1 MSWHFFSGWIETAWG
16 RGHMMNEPSLSSPPS
31 LFPQVSFWPR
41 FEFTWRLMKL
51 FFGLVQTKI
60 YWNVQQFW
68 FVVGF
73 DKVGWLAMYMNAA
86 LWFIESRWR
95 GDQWITNIWN
105 LTNAFFMADFSF
117 FLISFHKGE
126 ILIHRKGY
134 LSYRGLDVL
143 KALVKGM
150 DMNFHSHWLCFLFFH
165 CFIKVWI
172 WFVHCNGCEIPI
184 SWNSINFDGKFSLF
198 MMKFTWLKTRR
209 GMQGLR
215 WLCMVNVELVY
226 FIQWPQLKLLIDFF
240 LWNHEISSS
249 TTP

>member
-1 MSWHFFSGWIETAWG
+1 MSWCCKLVSACERCSFSKDIELILCADKRKAFEYYTKCCLCIFFSGWIETAWG

-41 FEFTWRLMKL
+41 FTWRLMKL

-134 LSYRGLDVL
+134 LSYRALDVL

-150 DMNFHSHWLCFLFFH
+150 DINFHSHWLCFFVFPLF
-165 CFIKVWI
+165 
-172 WFVHCNGCEIPI
+172 
-184 SWNSINFDGKFSLF
+184 
-198 MMKFTWLKTRR
+198 
-209 GMQGLR
+209 
-215 WLCMVNVELVY
+215 Y
-226 FIQWPQLKLLIDFF
+226 
-240 LWNHEISSS
+240 
-249 TTP
+249 